1 MLIHVYCLPHGV
13 VGLFT
18 QAYLPDRFDLWCTS
32 HQLWHICIV
41 AAVSLRPPTPNIQ
54 VCTFTPFVLNLGPVP
69 VCIAPPPPHTVPLLL
84 MLAHDQVVVWLHGCL
99 EWHQVLH
106 TEQCSIFDH

>member
-1 MLIHVYCLPHGV
+1 MLIHVYCLSYGV
-13 VGLFT
+13 K
-18 QAYLPDRFDLWCTS
+18 AYLPDRFDLWCTS

-41 AAVSLRPPTPNIQ
+41 AAVSLRPPTPTIQ
-54 VCTFTPFVLNLGPVP
+54 VCTFTPFALNRSLNCSFS
-69 VCIAPPPPHTVPLLL
+69 VCINPPPPHTGPPLL